1 MPNFPLESE
10 LLNAAYTKSQMQAVF
25 ANWLAACKQ
34 LPGAAARQAHT
45 INGGVIAPSAALV
58 AIDTEG
64 GSATDDLT
72 NIDYTNMPDGSVL
85 VLCQAY
91 IARIVTIKNRAGGN
105 GQILLAGE
113 VDRVLSGQMG
123 IDAIALYR
131 MGSYWREL
139 SFLSSDVDLGGG
151 FSAKGTGQIGR
162 YSASAGDNVVL
173 NTLTAS
179 GVYSVRSVGQTN
191 GPGLATGLVRVFE
204 ISPGHCVQVYCEYG
218 SLASQRMAYRRC
230 LGGEWGAWVE
240 IQTTGLKDAANGYM
254 GLDAS
259 RRASLYGSLL
269 ASTDNA
275 YDIGVAATGR
285 VRNLYLVNNP
295 TVGSDERDK
304 ADVQDS
310 PLGLDFIRALRPV
323 AYRIKVGDQ
332 WVDAEPVLDEQGQPV
347 VDADG
352 QPAMREVVKSRPGAR
367 THFGLLAQQVK
378 SVLPAGQDFAG
389 WVKTDPDDPESREAL
404 RYEQFISPL
413 IKAVQE
419 QQAQIEAL
427 KSEVATLRTGLAG
440 V

>member
-10 LLNAAYTKSQMQAVF
+10 LLNAAYTKSQMQTVF

-34 LPGAAARQAHT
+34 LPGAAARQVLT
-45 INGGVIAPSAALV
+45 VRSGVIAPTSALV

-64 GSATDDLT
+64 AAATADLT

-85 VLCQAY
+85 VLYQANNS
-91 IARIVTIKNRAGGN
+91 RVVTIKNRAGGN
-105 GQILLAGE
+105 GQILLPGDT
-113 VDRVLSGQMG
+113 DRVLSGQMG
-123 IDAIALYR
+123 TDAIVLFR
-131 MGSYWREL
+131 IGSTWYEL
-139 SFLSSDVDLGGG
+139 AFLSTDVNLGGG
-151 FSAKGTGQIGR
+151 KTAKGVGLLG
-162 YSASAGDNVVL
+162 SAAPSPAADL
-173 NTLTAS
+173 NDLRVG
-179 GVYSVRSVGQTN
+179 GVYIVGASIPNTPSGFGRGYVAVQYRASDSITQTYWQAYLGKPRIAVRLFDGTTWSDW
-191 GPGLATGLVRVFE
+191 F
-204 ISPGHCVQVYCEYG
+204 
-218 SLASQRMAYRRC
+218 
-230 LGGEWGAWVE
+230 E
-240 IQTTGLKDAANGYM
+240 IQTTGLKDAANGYV

-275 YDIGVAATGR
+275 YDIGVASTGR

-304 ADVQDS
+304 TDVQDS

-352 QPAMREVVKSRPGAR
+352 QPVMREVVKSRPGVR

-378 SVLPAGQDFAG
+378 SVLPEGQDFAG

-419 QQAQIEAL
+419 QQAQIDALKAEVEAL
-427 KSEVATLRTGLAG
+427 KSGTSSA
-440 V
+440 

>member
-10 LLNAAYTKSQMQAVF
+10 LLNSAYTKSQMQAVF
-25 ANWLAACKQ
+25 ANWLASCKQ
-34 LPGAAARQAHT
+34 LPGAAARQVHA

-85 VLCQAY
+85 VLYQAN
-91 IARIVTIKNRAGGN
+91 ASRTVTIKNRAGGN
-105 GQILLAGE
+105 GQIALAGSA
-113 VDRVLSGQMG
+113 DRVLSGQTG
-123 IDAIALYR
+123 IDAIVLFR
-131 MGSYWREL
+131 IGSVWHEL
-139 SFLSSDVDLGGG
+139 SFLSTDVDLGGG
-151 FSAKGTGQIGR
+151 NTAKGVGLLGST
-162 YSASAGDNVVL
+162 AAPPTADL
-173 NTLTAS
+173 NDLRVG
-179 GVYSVRSVGQTN
+179 GVYATVASMPNTPSGFGSGYVAVQFRASDSITQTYWQAYSGKPRIAVRLFSGT
-191 GPGLATGLVRVFE
+191 TWSDWF
-204 ISPGHCVQVYCEYG
+204 
-218 SLASQRMAYRRC
+218 
-230 LGGEWGAWVE
+230 E
-240 IQTTGLKDAANGYM
+240 IQTTWLKDTANGYV

-304 ADVQDS
+304 TDVVDS
-310 PLGLDFIRALRPV
+310 PLGLDFIRDLRPV

-332 WVDAEPVLDEQGQPV
+332 WVDMEPSLDEQGQPV

-352 QPAMREVVKSRPGAR
+352 QPIMREVVKSRPGVR

-378 SVLPAGQDFAG
+378 SVLPEGQDFAG
-389 WVKTDPDDPESREAL
+389 WVKTDMEDPDSREAL

-419 QQAQIEAL
+419 QQAQIDAL
-427 KSEVATLRTGLAG
+427 KAELATLRTELAG
-440 V
+440 L